1 MRTTTPRPVMTPPVR
16 MPATATCLLCN
27 STPCTRPAHGVAHSV
42 GQRCLERYPPGGIA
56 APLPGSLGHSLGVSL
71 GDSLGSLGDSVGS
84 LGDSLGSLGDSL
96 GSLGLSLGDWLGS
109 LGDSVG
115 LPVGLG
121 SDGT

>member
-1 MRTTTPRPVMTPPVR
+1 MPR
-16 MPATATCLLCN
+16 AL
-27 STPCTRPAHGVAHSV
+27 STPGHRGTAPESPGQSV
-42 GQRCLERYPPGGIA
+42 GL
-56 APLPGSLGHSLGVSL
+56 SL

-96 GSLGLSLGDWLGS
+96 GSLGLSLGDSLGS

-115 LPVGLG
+115 LPVGLE

>member
-1 MRTTTPRPVMTPPVR
+1 MPR
-16 MPATATCLLCN
+16 AL
-27 STPCTRPAHGVAHSV
+27 CTRGHRGTAPGSGSQSV
-42 GQRCLERYPPGGIA
+42 GL
-56 APLPGSLGHSLGVSL
+56 SL

-96 GSLGLSLGDWLGS
+96 GSLGLSLGDSLGS

-115 LPVGLG
+115 LPVGLE

>member
-1 MRTTTPRPVMTPPVR
+1 MPR
-16 MPATATCLLCN
+16 AL
-27 STPCTRPAHGVAHSV
+27 STPGHRGTAPGGPGQSV
-42 GQRCLERYPPGGIA
+42 GL
-56 APLPGSLGHSLGVSL
+56 SL

-96 GSLGLSLGDWLGS
+96 GSLGLSLGDSLGS

-115 LPVGLG
+115 LPVGLE